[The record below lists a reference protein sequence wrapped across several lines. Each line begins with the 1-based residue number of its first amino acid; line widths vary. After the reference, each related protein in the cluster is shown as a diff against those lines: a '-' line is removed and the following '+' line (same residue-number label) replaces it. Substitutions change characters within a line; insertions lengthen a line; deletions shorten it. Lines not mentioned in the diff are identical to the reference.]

1 MLSQEEAEQA
11 LRSLSA
17 ESDRM
22 ADALVAMD
30 SHAGHQLLRHATL
43 TGVTKQR
50 WAEASTAMAVLWE
63 QFNVHHKLVEQ
74 AREVLAR
81 RSRPGTAELRE
92 LTDLLS
98 GPVVELN
105 AKQVPI
111 DQPSLTGPA
120 VVSERVTL
128 TDLVERMKVSYAS
141 VTEV

>member
-1 MLSQEEAEQA
+1 MLSHEEADRA
-11 LRSLSA
+11 LQRLSA

-30 SHAGHQLLRHATL
+30 SHAGHQLLRTATL
-43 TGVTKQR
+43 TGVTQQR

-63 QFNVHHKLVEQ
+63 QFNVHHKHIEH

-81 RSRPGTAELRE
+81 KSRPGAVELRE

-105 AKQVPI
+105 AKQLPI
-111 DQPSLTGPA
+111 EQRGVTGPS
-120 VVSERVTL
+120 VVSEREEKKK
-128 TDLVERMKVSYAS
+128 D
-141 VTEV
+141 